1 MTLQQLRATWPAAT
15 VQVQGRE
22 VEIVRTPGKG
32 RPVVFLP
39 GAQGTAETFYKQLLA
54 WGGQRPLVS
63 VTYPGLTDGAQLA
76 DFTAAVADAL
86 DLESF
91 DLVGTSLGGYVA
103 QWVAVRH
110 PQRLHRVVVGNS
122 FQDPT
127 PSQSPEKR
135 QAVEGRDA
143 DTIKAE
149 ALARVQASPDGELK
163 AVQLDLMGKRQ
174 PADLLRSRMLAVQV
188 AVPVPP
194 LGVPDDRL
202 LLVECDNDPLI
213 GAPTRQAIRARYP
226 GAQAVVVEGG
236 GHYPYI
242 LRAEAYNAAVGRFLE
257 LRS

>member
-1 MTLQQLRATWPAAT
+1 MTLEQLRATWPTST
-15 VQVQGRE
+15 VRVQGQSI
-22 VEIVRTPGKG
+22 EIVRTAGQG

-39 GAQGTAETFYKQLLA
+39 GAQGTAETWFKQLLA
-54 WGGQRPLVS
+54 WGGRRPLVS
-63 VTYPGLTDGAQLA
+63 VTYPALTDGAQLA
-76 DFTAAVADAL
+76 DFTAALADAL
-86 DLESF
+86 ELPTF

-110 PQRLHRVVVGNS
+110 PGRVHRVVVGNS

-135 QAVEGRDA
+135 QAVERRDA

-163 AVQLDLMGKRQ
+163 SVQLDLMGQRQ
-174 PADLLRSRMLAVQV
+174 SAELLRARMLAVQV
-188 AVPVPP
+188 ATPVPL
-194 LGVPDDRL
+194 LGIPDDRL
-202 LLVECDNDPLI
+202 LLIECDNDPLI

-242 LRAEAYNAAVGRFLE
+242 LKPDAYNAAVGAFLG
-257 LRS
+257 LA